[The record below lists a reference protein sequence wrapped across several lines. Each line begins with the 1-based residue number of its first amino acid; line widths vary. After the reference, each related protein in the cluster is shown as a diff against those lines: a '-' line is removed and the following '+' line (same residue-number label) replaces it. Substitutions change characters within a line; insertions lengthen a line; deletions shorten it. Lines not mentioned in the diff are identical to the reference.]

1 MIDLKV
7 FADQQLFFAL
17 SDNQLQMLAE
27 TAELKVYGPGETIFR
42 EGDLGDSIV
51 IIVSGKVDL
60 LKKKKNG
67 GEAILATF
75 SKGAFFGEMT
85 LINVEPR
92 SGTIKASEDT
102 VVLFLKNTALGD
114 IFRTDRELFII
125 LLMNITRILSRRL
138 RQTNERLMEI

>member
-17 SDNQLQMLAE
+17 SEDQLQLLAE
-27 TAELKVYGPGETIFR
+27 TAELKVYGSGENIFR

-60 LKKKKNG
+60 IKKKKDG
-67 GEAILATF
+67 SEAILATF

-114 IFRTDRELFII
+114 IFKTDRELFII

-138 RQTNERLMEI
+138 RQANEKLMEV